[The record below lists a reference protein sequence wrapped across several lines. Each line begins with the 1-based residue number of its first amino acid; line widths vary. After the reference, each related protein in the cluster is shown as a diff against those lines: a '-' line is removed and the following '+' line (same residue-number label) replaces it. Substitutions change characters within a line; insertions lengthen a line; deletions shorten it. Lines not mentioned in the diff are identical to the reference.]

1 MTERTLSLAPKVLA
15 IILLASVSMTGL
27 IFQGIQFP
35 EAGTSG
41 RLVPMVY
48 ATEIET
54 QEKDVGDNVHFK
66 VKVKNTGNVE
76 ATYLVCVEW
85 KGDDSDDW
93 ESDGLADVRLGP
105 GQYET
110 LVVGSVMCTEAM
122 MGQFFDAKF
131 VLRDAESMNVLD
143 EKVLD
148 KAWYVSEYIVS
159 GSIVNFWIE

>member
-1 MTERTLSLAPKVLA
+1 MAERTLSLASKVLA
-15 IILLASVSMTGL
+15 IVLLASVSVTGFV
-27 IFQGIQFP
+27 FQGFQSP

-85 KGDDSDDW
+85 KKDDSDDW

-105 GQYET
+105 EQYET
-110 LVVGSVMCTEAM
+110 LIVGSVMCTEAM

-131 VLRDAESMNVLD
+131 VLCDAETMNVLD

-159 GSIVNFWIE
+159 GSIINFWVD